1 MSASSG
7 SIAIIGAGSVGAAI
21 AYSLLLR
28 QVVADI
34 ILVDINHE
42 YCQAQV
48 EDLSDATFLSNV
60 RIRQGTAEDARNADI
75 IVISAGA
82 KQKPGET
89 RIGLIDRN
97 IKVLESVTKSLQPIR
112 SDAILLIVA
121 NPVDILTFYA
131 QRLSGLPRN
140 QVIGSGTMLDSI
152 RLTGILAN
160 KLKVSDSSIH
170 AFVIGEHGDSQYV
183 AWSSATVHGRPLLK
197 ALPLTKTERDE
208 IATTT
213 RKKADSII
221 KVKGFTSYG
230 VAAVTARMCEAIIFD
245 HRKILPLSHWQED
258 LGCCLSLPAILGRKG
273 ISPFPVDLD
282 ETEHQ
287 FLVQS
292 AQALRLIIK
301 ENDQNS

>member
-1 MSASSG
+1 MPAASEEDCHAPHGVHRCETTFSASPLLRNLYLDRYFCNSTINQTNMSASSG

-60 RIRQGTAEDARNADI
+60 RIRQGTAEDAQNADI
-75 IVISAGA
+75 IIISAGA

-121 NPVDILTFYA
+121 NPVDILTLYA
-131 QRLSGLPRN
+131 QRLSGLPRT

-160 KLKVSDSSIH
+160 KLKVRV
-170 AFVIGEHGDSQYV
+170 FQTNE
-183 AWSSATVHGRPLLK
+183 
-197 ALPLTKTERDE
+197 
-208 IATTT
+208 
-213 RKKADSII
+213 
-221 KVKGFTSYG
+221 
-230 VAAVTARMCEAIIFD
+230 
-245 HRKILPLSHWQED
+245 
-258 LGCCLSLPAILGRKG
+258 
-273 ISPFPVDLD
+273 
-282 ETEHQ
+282 
-287 FLVQS
+287 
-292 AQALRLIIK
+292 
-301 ENDQNS
+301 